1 MKKSM
6 LLTTIAMIVVVV
18 VALST
23 ATFAWFSAQTTA
35 AIDGTATIEATRDF
49 IIRDWQ
55 STKWESTD
63 KINLAAEKV
72 VPIAPLASL
81 DEAIVLDTVNKKE
94 LVTIA
99 GIDANATSY
108 GYDAWFTTKEA
119 DTWTSDVFAA
129 YTTAELKTVGTG
141 TKAIAAVQTF
151 QIAVADAA
159 SNASTVDIQLYINGQ
174 TADDLAALR
183 AMNVVLHFQSYT
195 SGVADQWVGTQY
207 KVATK
212 ASYTT
217 GNDVASV
224 TKNDGVTINSTGLK
238 ADNSKSL
245 TELESINAPQTNEEW
260 LVAQKVG
267 EGPEAGLYR
276 NIHDTVNFAAG
287 EYKLVTA
294 YIWLDGFEAVDAMMA
309 KAVTVSINF
318 TKAA

>member
-1 MKKSM
+1 MN
-6 LLTTIAMIVVVV
+6 
-18 VALST
+18 ALC
-23 ATFAWFSAQTTA
+23 
-35 AIDGTATIEATRDF
+35 
-49 IIRDWQ
+49 
-55 STKWESTD
+55 
-63 KINLAAEKV
+63 
-72 VPIAPLASL
+72 
-81 DEAIVLDTVNKKE
+81 
-94 LVTIA
+94 
-99 GIDANATSY
+99 
-108 GYDAWFTTKEA
+108 WFTTKEA
-119 DTWTSDVFAA
+119 NAWDTKDFAA
-129 YTTAELKTVGTG
+129 YTTAELKTANNSAAV
-141 TKAIAAVQTF
+141 AAVQTF
-151 QIAVADAA
+151 QIAVADAQA
-159 SNASTVDIQLYINGQ
+159 NASTVDIQLYINGQ

-238 ADNSKSL
+238 ADNSKTL
-245 TELESINAPQTNEEW
+245 TQLGNINTPQTNEEW
-260 LVAQKVG
+260 LVKTKAN
-267 EGPEAGLYR
+267 ESAPEAGLYR
-276 NIHDTVNFAAG
+276 NIQETVSFAAG